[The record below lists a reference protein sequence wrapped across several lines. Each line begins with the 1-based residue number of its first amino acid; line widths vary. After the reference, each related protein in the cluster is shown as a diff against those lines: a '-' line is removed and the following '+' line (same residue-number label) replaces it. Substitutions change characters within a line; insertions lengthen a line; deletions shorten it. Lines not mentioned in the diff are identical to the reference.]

1 MKREGN
7 VQNGTIENY
16 EKAFAGYST
25 GKNSRREIQLFREN
39 LEENLLF
46 LLHSYLQCI
55 WETSPYTEKQIY
67 KPKPRVINKSPVKD
81 HVIQWASM
89 LPIEQWLFD
98 TIYYRAP
105 SCVPGKGTHYYVR
118 QERDELREHS
128 QEEVYYYVQLDVHH
142 YFEHIDHELMKLR
155 LRDKIKDPILLHF
168 LDEFID
174 SFRDG
179 LVLGVKLSQLLS
191 GLYLAPFDR
200 LAIRCFD
207 LLDDPVRF
215 KYYQNKYVTHCF
227 NTCRTLAQALELSK
241 GVEYLNGKFESFVRE
256 GLLHYSRFADNIV
269 IKHKD
274 KAFLHIIVDICHQV
288 LLDDFKLKLNK
299 SWNVRPMWMGNDV
312 CGYVFYHE
320 RVELRKR
327 NKVALCKQVAKLK
340 KKGYSNEEIRQK
352 AASRIGFASHAD
364 TKNLLKKL
372 EMEKRLGAVVGKR
385 KRKTPFEGMTGSQKR
400 SIDEIICKEKDD
412 ENEKIIRLLDY
423 KIEDSIIESN
433 EDGSPKQRIAIRY
446 NRADKVDLDA
456 GKEGAPVYTWS
467 EQEFYSFS
475 GSKVMIDQG
484 ENDFS
489 KADLPIATVV
499 KEFTNKIHKKF
510 YKFT

>member
-1 MKREGN
+1 MKRKGH
-7 VQNGTIENY
+7 VQNGTIGNY

-25 GKNSRREIQLFREN
+25 NKNSRREIQLFRDN
-39 LEENLLF
+39 LNENLLF
-46 LLHSYLQCI
+46 LLDSYLRCA
-55 WETSPYTEKQIY
+55 WKTSPYTEKQIY

-105 SCVPGKGTHYYVR
+105 SCVPGKGTHYYMR
-118 QERDELREHS
+118 QERDELRECS

-155 LRDKIKDPILLHF
+155 LRDKIKDPVLLHF

-200 LAIRCFD
+200 LAIRCFN
-207 LLDDPVRF
+207 LLDDPVKF

-227 NTCRTLAQALELSK
+227 NTCRTIAQALELSK
-241 GVEYLNGKFESFVRE
+241 GVEYLNSKFDGYVRE

-269 IKHKD
+269 IKHRD
-274 KAFLHIIVDICHQV
+274 KAFLHMIIDICHQV
-288 LLDDFKLKLNK
+288 LLDDFKLILNK

-312 CGYVFYHE
+312 CGYVFYHD

-327 NKVALCKQVAKLK
+327 NKVALCRQVAKLK
-340 KKGYSNEEIRQK
+340 KKGLPQDEIRVK
-352 AASRIGFASHAD
+352 AASRIGFAQHAD
-364 TKNLLKKL
+364 TKNLLRTL
-372 EMEKRLGAVVGKR
+372 DMEKRLGKIVSKR
-385 KRKTPFEGMTGSQKR
+385 KRKTPFENVSAVQKR
-400 SIDEIICKEKDD
+400 PLADIVCSDTDD
-412 ENEKIIRLLDY
+412 EADKIIRLLDY
-423 KIEDSIIESN
+423 VIDDSIIDVN
-433 EDGSPKQRIAIRY
+433 DDGTPKQRIAIKY
-446 NRADKVDLDA
+446 NRADKFMPDA
-456 GKEGAPVYTWS
+456 PNGEKYTWS
-467 EQEFYSFS
+467 AEEFYSFS
-475 GSKVMIDQG
+475 GSKVMIDQAQH
-484 ENDFS
+484 DFS
-489 KADLPIATVV
+489 KEDLPVATVI
-499 KEFTNKIHKKF
+499 KEFTNQIRKKF